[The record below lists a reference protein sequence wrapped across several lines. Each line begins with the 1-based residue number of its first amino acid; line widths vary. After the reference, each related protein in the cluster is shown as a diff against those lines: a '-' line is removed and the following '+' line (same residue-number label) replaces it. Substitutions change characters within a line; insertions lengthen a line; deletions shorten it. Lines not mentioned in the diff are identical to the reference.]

1 MTKFDNNISFVK
13 LTYLDIEQR
22 ILLKTQNKSENTKTI
37 GKSYYLMLAI
47 PTATAG
53 SNNNITLS
61 SGSSASEFPSEIYK
75 QTEQKLETRLKRL

>member
-61 SGSSASEFPSEIYK
+61 SGVPLNSL
-75 QTEQKLETRLKRL
+75 QKYTNRQSRSLKLD